1 MLLLSFEILQLRSGV
16 LVLLLLLLLRLRVRM
31 RMGMMLVGVLVG
43 GDARWRRGAPRR

>member
-16 LVLLLLLLLRLRVRM
+16 LLLLLRLRVRM

>member
-16 LVLLLLLLLRLRVRM
+16 LVLLLLLLRLRVRV